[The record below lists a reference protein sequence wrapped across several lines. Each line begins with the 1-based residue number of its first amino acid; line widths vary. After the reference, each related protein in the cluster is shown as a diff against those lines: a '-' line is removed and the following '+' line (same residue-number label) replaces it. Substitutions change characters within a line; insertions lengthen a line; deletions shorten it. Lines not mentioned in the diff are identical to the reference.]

1 MAGPLANGVVHVLH
15 ELQVQQEIATLVAE
29 GWTNRQIA
37 TRLFI
42 SEKTV
47 ETHVSHILAKVG
59 VQTRTGL
66 AARLMSGRRTQPFSS
81 A

>member
-1 MAGPLANGVVHVLH
+1 
-15 ELQVQQEIATLVAE
+15 VAE

-42 SEKTV
+42 SDKTV
-47 ETHVSHILAKVG
+47 ETHVSHILAKAG
-59 VQTRTGL
+59 VRTRTGL
-66 AARLMSGRRTQPFSS
+66 VAKVLSERRAQPFSP

>member
-1 MAGPLANGVVHVLH
+1 VRKRRAAAVGLSSLT
-15 ELQVQQEIATLVAE
+15 EREQEITGLVAQ

-47 ETHVSHILAKVG
+47 ETHVSHILGKVG
-59 VQTRTGL
+59 VPTRTAL
-66 AARLMSGRRTQPFSS
+66 VARVMSERSAQPFS
-81 A
+81 

>member
-1 MAGPLANGVVHVLH
+1 M
-15 ELQVQQEIATLVAE
+15 AE

>member
-1 MAGPLANGVVHVLH
+1 
-15 ELQVQQEIATLVAE
+15 VAE
-29 GWTNRQIA
+29 GWTNRQVA

-42 SEKTV
+42 TEKTV
-47 ETHVSHILAKVG
+47 ETHMSHILAKVG

-66 AARLMSGRRTQPFSS
+66 AARVMSERRSQPS